1 MSQAAPAA
9 TFRRLHQDGLLR
21 LANAW
26 DAGSA
31 RLIESLGARAIATTS
46 AGVAWAN
53 GYADGSQLPVLRLVD
68 TAAAIARVIRV
79 PLSVDF
85 EDGYASD
92 AATVADNVARVI
104 DSGAVGINI
113 EDGADSP
120 DLLAAKIERIK
131 RMASERGVDLFV
143 NARTDVYLRGLV
155 GEDQRVAET
164 LARAK
169 RYRDAGTDG
178 LFVPGL
184 ADVDQIGEVVASAGL
199 PLNVMSLP
207 GLPSAAELESLG
219 VRRLSAGAAIS
230 ISAMGHV
237 AALASSF
244 LQGGDTANPSSG
256 KAQDYGSINALF
268 DGIGNGQ

>member
-1 MSQAAPAA
+1 MSQVDHAA
-9 TFRRLHQDGLLR
+9 TFRRLHQSGLLR

-31 RLIESLGARAIATTS
+31 RLIESLGAKAMATTS
-46 AGVAWAN
+46 AGVAWSH
-53 GYADGSQLPVLRLVD
+53 GYADGSQLPVHRLVD
-68 TAAAIARVIRV
+68 TAASIARVIRV

-92 AATVADNVARVI
+92 PAAVADNVARVI
-104 DSGAVGINI
+104 DAGAVGINI

-120 DLLAAKIERIK
+120 ELLAAKIERIK
-131 RMASERGVDLFV
+131 CVAAERGVDLYV

-155 GEDQRVAET
+155 GADKRVVET

-169 RYRDAGTDG
+169 RYRDAGADG
-178 LFVPGL
+178 LFVPGM
-184 ADVDQIGEVVASAGL
+184 ADVGQIAEVVAGAGL

-207 GLPSAAELESLG
+207 GLPSVADLETLG

-230 ISAMGHV
+230 ISAMDHV
-237 AALASSF
+237 AGLARNF
-244 LQGGDTANPSSG
+244 LQCSG
-256 KAQDYGSINALF
+256 TDEPQPQNYGSINTLF
-268 DGIGNGQ
+268 GDTGNTR

>member
-1 MSQAAPAA
+1 MPQTDHAA
-9 TFRRLHQDGLLR
+9 TFRRLHQTGLLR

-31 RLIESLGARAIATTS
+31 RLIESLGAKAIATTS

-53 GYADGSQLPVLRLVD
+53 GYADGSQLPMHDLID
-68 TAAAIARVIRV
+68 TAVRIARVIRV
-79 PLSVDF
+79 PLTVDF

-92 AATVADNVARVI
+92 PATVADNVARVL
-104 DSGAVGINI
+104 DAGAVGINI

-131 RMASERGVDLFV
+131 RVAAERGVDLFI

-155 GEDQRVAET
+155 SEDKRVAEA

-169 RYRDAGTDG
+169 RYRDAGADG

-184 ADVDQIGEVVASAGL
+184 SDVGQIGEVVTGAGL

-207 GLPSAAELESLG
+207 GLPSASELEALG

-230 ISAMGHV
+230 ISAMDYV
-237 AALASSF
+237 AGLASSF
-244 LQGGDTANPSSG
+244 LQSGGTAS
-256 KAQDYGSINALF
+256 KLLDYSSINALY
-268 DGIGNGQ
+268 DGTEDAR